1 MHHGAVHHREVLP
14 HHADGRGAVAVLE
27 GQDNALVGILELLP
41 VDLVLHHL
49 LPHVADEAV
58 DGLAHGPEDDH
69 DEGVSRRLADEVV
82 EALVQHGAPLQVVLV
97 PELPHDV
104 LQLAELGGADP
115 LRGQQH
121 RLALQALA
129 QLTDLPVVGGPQEHH
144 HLGGLGQVLLD
155 GKDITNLA
163 GDEQARLRNQTFGY
177 VFQSFY
183 LIPELNV
190 MENVCLPAGYAGKNK
205 KEMVRRAGILLQE
218 VGLADKKKFR
228 PSQLSGGEKQRVAIA
243 RALMNDP
250 DIILADEPTGNL
262 DSSNSGKIMTLLK
275 KQHLQGK
282 TIVMVTHDP
291 EMDRYATRKIRM
303 ADGVLV

>member
-1 MHHGAVHHREVLP
+1 MIELKDICKSYYGQGIENKVLR
-14 HHADGRGAVAVLE
+14 HIDFKIEAGEFVMLYGE
-27 GQDNALVGILELLP
+27 SGSGKTTLLNMI
-41 VDLVLHHL
+41 
-49 LPHVADEAV
+49 
-58 DGLAHGPEDDH
+58 G
-69 DEGVSRRLADEVV
+69 
-82 EALVQHGAPLQVVLV
+82 
-97 PELPHDV
+97 
-104 LQLAELGGADP
+104 
-115 LRGQQH
+115 
-121 RLALQALA
+121 
-129 QLTDLPVVGGPQEHH
+129 
-144 HLGGLGQVLLD
+144 LLD
-155 GKDITNLA
+155 PCTSGEILLNGENITNLV

-190 MENVCLPAGYAGKNK
+190 TENVCLPAGYAGKKK

-262 DSSNSGKIMTLLK
+262 DSGNSEKIMTLLK

>member
-1 MHHGAVHHREVLP
+1 MIELKDICKSYYGQGIENKVLR
-14 HHADGRGAVAVLE
+14 HIDFKIEAGEFVMLYGE
-27 GQDNALVGILELLP
+27 SGSGKTTLLNMI
-41 VDLVLHHL
+41 
-49 LPHVADEAV
+49 
-58 DGLAHGPEDDH
+58 G
-69 DEGVSRRLADEVV
+69 
-82 EALVQHGAPLQVVLV
+82 
-97 PELPHDV
+97 
-104 LQLAELGGADP
+104 
-115 LRGQQH
+115 
-121 RLALQALA
+121 
-129 QLTDLPVVGGPQEHH
+129 
-144 HLGGLGQVLLD
+144 LLD
-155 GKDITNLA
+155 PCTSGEILLNGENITNLA

-190 MENVCLPAGYAGKNK
+190 TENVCLPAGYAGKKK
-205 KEMVRRAGILLQE
+205 KEMVRRADTLLQE

-262 DSSNSGKIMTLLK
+262 DSGNSGKIMTLLK

>member
-1 MHHGAVHHREVLP
+1 MIELKDICKSYYGQGIENKVLR
-14 HHADGRGAVAVLE
+14 HIDFKIEAGEFVMLYGE
-27 GQDNALVGILELLP
+27 SGSGKTTLLNMI
-41 VDLVLHHL
+41 
-49 LPHVADEAV
+49 
-58 DGLAHGPEDDH
+58 G
-69 DEGVSRRLADEVV
+69 
-82 EALVQHGAPLQVVLV
+82 
-97 PELPHDV
+97 
-104 LQLAELGGADP
+104 
-115 LRGQQH
+115 
-121 RLALQALA
+121 
-129 QLTDLPVVGGPQEHH
+129 
-144 HLGGLGQVLLD
+144 LLD
-155 GKDITNLA
+155 PCTSGEILLNGENITNLV

-190 MENVCLPAGYAGKNK
+190 TENVCLPAGYAGKKK

-262 DSSNSGKIMTLLK
+262 DSGNSGKIMTLLK

>member
-1 MHHGAVHHREVLP
+1 MIELKDICKSYYGQGIENKVLR
-14 HHADGRGAVAVLE
+14 HIDCKIEKGEFVMLYGE
-27 GQDNALVGILELLP
+27 SGSGKTTLLNMI
-41 VDLVLHHL
+41 
-49 LPHVADEAV
+49 
-58 DGLAHGPEDDH
+58 G
-69 DEGVSRRLADEVV
+69 
-82 EALVQHGAPLQVVLV
+82 
-97 PELPHDV
+97 
-104 LQLAELGGADP
+104 
-115 LRGQQH
+115 
-121 RLALQALA
+121 
-129 QLTDLPVVGGPQEHH
+129 
-144 HLGGLGQVLLD
+144 LLD
-155 GKDITNLA
+155 PCTSGQILLNGENITNLA

-190 MENVCLPAGYAGKNK
+190 TENVCLPAGYAGKKK
-205 KEMVRRAGILLQE
+205 KEMLRRADTLLQE
-218 VGLADKKKFR
+218 VGLADKKKLR

-262 DSSNSGKIMTLLK
+262 DSGNSGKIMTLLK

>member
-1 MHHGAVHHREVLP
+1 MIELKDICKSYYGQGIENKVLR
-14 HHADGRGAVAVLE
+14 HIDFKIEKGEFVMLYGE
-27 GQDNALVGILELLP
+27 SGSGKTTLLNMI
-41 VDLVLHHL
+41 
-49 LPHVADEAV
+49 
-58 DGLAHGPEDDH
+58 G
-69 DEGVSRRLADEVV
+69 
-82 EALVQHGAPLQVVLV
+82 
-97 PELPHDV
+97 
-104 LQLAELGGADP
+104 
-115 LRGQQH
+115 
-121 RLALQALA
+121 
-129 QLTDLPVVGGPQEHH
+129 
-144 HLGGLGQVLLD
+144 LLD
-155 GKDITNLA
+155 PCTSGEILLNGENITNLA
-163 GDEQARLRNQTFGY
+163 GDEQARLRNRTFGY

-190 MENVCLPAGYAGKNK
+190 TENVCLPAGYAGKKK

-262 DSSNSGKIMTLLK
+262 DSGNSGKIMTLLK
-275 KQHLQGK
+275 KQHLRGK

>member
-1 MHHGAVHHREVLP
+1 MIELKDICKSYYGQGIENKVLR
-14 HHADGRGAVAVLE
+14 HIDFKIEKGEFVMLYGE
-27 GQDNALVGILELLP
+27 SGSGKTTLLNMI
-41 VDLVLHHL
+41 
-49 LPHVADEAV
+49 
-58 DGLAHGPEDDH
+58 G
-69 DEGVSRRLADEVV
+69 
-82 EALVQHGAPLQVVLV
+82 
-97 PELPHDV
+97 
-104 LQLAELGGADP
+104 
-115 LRGQQH
+115 
-121 RLALQALA
+121 
-129 QLTDLPVVGGPQEHH
+129 
-144 HLGGLGQVLLD
+144 LLD
-155 GKDITNLA
+155 LCTSGEILLNGENITNLA

-190 MENVCLPAGYAGKNK
+190 TENVCLPAGYAGKKK

-262 DSSNSGKIMTLLK
+262 DSGNSGKIMTLLK

>member
-1 MHHGAVHHREVLP
+1 MIELKDICKSYYGQGIENKVLR
-14 HHADGRGAVAVLE
+14 HIDLKIEKGEFVMLYGE
-27 GQDNALVGILELLP
+27 SGSGKTTLLNMI
-41 VDLVLHHL
+41 
-49 LPHVADEAV
+49 
-58 DGLAHGPEDDH
+58 G
-69 DEGVSRRLADEVV
+69 
-82 EALVQHGAPLQVVLV
+82 
-97 PELPHDV
+97 
-104 LQLAELGGADP
+104 
-115 LRGQQH
+115 
-121 RLALQALA
+121 
-129 QLTDLPVVGGPQEHH
+129 
-144 HLGGLGQVLLD
+144 LLD
-155 GKDITNLA
+155 PCTSGEILLNGENITNLA

-190 MENVCLPAGYAGKNK
+190 TENVCLPAGYAGKKK

-262 DSSNSGKIMTLLK
+262 DSGNSGKIMTLLK

>member
-1 MHHGAVHHREVLP
+1 MIELKDICKSYYGQGIENKVLR
-14 HHADGRGAVAVLE
+14 HIDFKIEKGEFVMLYGE
-27 GQDNALVGILELLP
+27 SGSGKTTLLNMI
-41 VDLVLHHL
+41 
-49 LPHVADEAV
+49 
-58 DGLAHGPEDDH
+58 G
-69 DEGVSRRLADEVV
+69 
-82 EALVQHGAPLQVVLV
+82 
-97 PELPHDV
+97 
-104 LQLAELGGADP
+104 
-115 LRGQQH
+115 
-121 RLALQALA
+121 
-129 QLTDLPVVGGPQEHH
+129 
-144 HLGGLGQVLLD
+144 LLD
-155 GKDITNLA
+155 PCTSGQILLNGENITNLA
-163 GDEQARLRNQTFGY
+163 GDEQAKLRNQTFGY

-190 MENVCLPAGYAGKNK
+190 TENVCLPAGYAGKKK

-262 DSSNSGKIMTLLK
+262 DSGNSGKIMTLLK

>member
-1 MHHGAVHHREVLP
+1 MIELKDICKSYYGQGIENKVLR
-14 HHADGRGAVAVLE
+14 HIDFKIEKGEFVMLYGE
-27 GQDNALVGILELLP
+27 SGSGKTTLLNMI
-41 VDLVLHHL
+41 
-49 LPHVADEAV
+49 
-58 DGLAHGPEDDH
+58 G
-69 DEGVSRRLADEVV
+69 
-82 EALVQHGAPLQVVLV
+82 
-97 PELPHDV
+97 
-104 LQLAELGGADP
+104 
-115 LRGQQH
+115 
-121 RLALQALA
+121 
-129 QLTDLPVVGGPQEHH
+129 
-144 HLGGLGQVLLD
+144 LLD
-155 GKDITNLA
+155 PCTSGEILLNWENITNLA

-190 MENVCLPAGYAGKNK
+190 TENVCLPAGYAGKKK

-262 DSSNSGKIMTLLK
+262 DSGNSGKIMTLLK

>member
-1 MHHGAVHHREVLP
+1 MLELKNINYS
-14 HHADGRGAVAVLE
+14 ADGKEIIKDLSLKIE
-27 GQDNALVGILELLP
+27 DNRLIVITGPNGGGKSTLAKIIMGIL
-41 VDLVLHHL
+41 
-49 LPHVADEAV
+49 
-58 DGLAHGPEDDH
+58 
-69 DEGVSRRLADEVV
+69 
-82 EALVQHGAPLQVVLV
+82 
-97 PELPHDV
+97 
-104 LQLAELGGADP
+104 
-115 LRGQQH
+115 
-121 RLALQALA
+121 
-129 QLTDLPVVGGPQEHH
+129 TPQSGEIF
-144 HLGGLGQVLLD
+144 LNGEN
-155 GKDITNLA
+155 ITNLA

-190 MENVCLPAGYAGKNK
+190 TENVCLPAGYAGKKK

-262 DSSNSGKIMTLLK
+262 DSGNSGKIMTLLK

>member
-1 MHHGAVHHREVLP
+1 MIELKDICKSYYGQGIENKVLR
-14 HHADGRGAVAVLE
+14 HIDLKIEKGEFVMRYGE
-27 GQDNALVGILELLP
+27 SGSGKTTLLNMI
-41 VDLVLHHL
+41 
-49 LPHVADEAV
+49 
-58 DGLAHGPEDDH
+58 G
-69 DEGVSRRLADEVV
+69 
-82 EALVQHGAPLQVVLV
+82 
-97 PELPHDV
+97 
-104 LQLAELGGADP
+104 
-115 LRGQQH
+115 
-121 RLALQALA
+121 
-129 QLTDLPVVGGPQEHH
+129 
-144 HLGGLGQVLLD
+144 LLD
-155 GKDITNLA
+155 PCTSGEILLNGEDITNLA

-190 MENVCLPAGYAGKNK
+190 TENVCLPAGYAGKKK

>member
-1 MHHGAVHHREVLP
+1 MIKLKDICKSYYGQGIENKVLR
-14 HHADGRGAVAVLE
+14 HIDLKIEKGEFVMLYGE
-27 GQDNALVGILELLP
+27 SGSGKTTLLNMI
-41 VDLVLHHL
+41 
-49 LPHVADEAV
+49 
-58 DGLAHGPEDDH
+58 G
-69 DEGVSRRLADEVV
+69 
-82 EALVQHGAPLQVVLV
+82 
-97 PELPHDV
+97 
-104 LQLAELGGADP
+104 
-115 LRGQQH
+115 
-121 RLALQALA
+121 
-129 QLTDLPVVGGPQEHH
+129 
-144 HLGGLGQVLLD
+144 LLD
-155 GKDITNLA
+155 PCTSGEILLNGENITNLA

-190 MENVCLPAGYAGKNK
+190 TENVCLPAGYAGKKK

-262 DSSNSGKIMTLLK
+262 DSGNSGKIMTLLK

>member
-1 MHHGAVHHREVLP
+1 MIELKDICKSYYGQGIENKVLR
-14 HHADGRGAVAVLE
+14 HIDFKIEKGEFVMLYGE
-27 GQDNALVGILELLP
+27 SGSGKTTLLNMI
-41 VDLVLHHL
+41 
-49 LPHVADEAV
+49 
-58 DGLAHGPEDDH
+58 G
-69 DEGVSRRLADEVV
+69 
-82 EALVQHGAPLQVVLV
+82 
-97 PELPHDV
+97 
-104 LQLAELGGADP
+104 
-115 LRGQQH
+115 
-121 RLALQALA
+121 
-129 QLTDLPVVGGPQEHH
+129 
-144 HLGGLGQVLLD
+144 LLD
-155 GKDITNLA
+155 PCTSGEILLNGENITNLA
-163 GDEQARLRNQTFGY
+163 GDEQARLRNRTFGY

-190 MENVCLPAGYAGKNK
+190 TENVCLPAGYAGKKK

-262 DSSNSGKIMTLLK
+262 DSGNSGKIMTLLK

>member
-1 MHHGAVHHREVLP
+1 MIELKDICKSYYGQGIENKVLR
-14 HHADGRGAVAVLE
+14 HIDFKIEAGEFVMLYGE
-27 GQDNALVGILELLP
+27 SGSGKTTLLNMI
-41 VDLVLHHL
+41 
-49 LPHVADEAV
+49 
-58 DGLAHGPEDDH
+58 G
-69 DEGVSRRLADEVV
+69 
-82 EALVQHGAPLQVVLV
+82 
-97 PELPHDV
+97 
-104 LQLAELGGADP
+104 
-115 LRGQQH
+115 
-121 RLALQALA
+121 
-129 QLTDLPVVGGPQEHH
+129 
-144 HLGGLGQVLLD
+144 LLD
-155 GKDITNLA
+155 PCTSGEILLNGENITNLA

-190 MENVCLPAGYAGKNK
+190 TENVCLPAGYAGKKK

-262 DSSNSGKIMTLLK
+262 DSGNSEKIMTLLK

>member
-1 MHHGAVHHREVLP
+1 MIELKDICKSYYGQGIENKVLRHIDFKIEAGEFVMLYGESGSGKTTLLNIIGLLDP
-14 HHADGRGAVAVLE
+14 CTS
-27 GQDNALVGILELLP
+27 GQI
-41 VDLVLHHL
+41 
-49 LPHVADEAV
+49 
-58 DGLAHGPEDDH
+58 
-69 DEGVSRRLADEVV
+69 
-82 EALVQHGAPLQVVLV
+82 
-97 PELPHDV
+97 
-104 LQLAELGGADP
+104 
-115 LRGQQH
+115 
-121 RLALQALA
+121 
-129 QLTDLPVVGGPQEHH
+129 
-144 HLGGLGQVLLD
+144 LLD
-155 GKDITNLA
+155 GKNITNLA
-163 GDEQARLRNQTFGY
+163 GDEQAKLRNQTFGY

-190 MENVCLPAGYAGKNK
+190 TENVCLPAGYAGKKK

-262 DSSNSGKIMTLLK
+262 DSGNSGKIMTLLK

>member
-1 MHHGAVHHREVLP
+1 MIELKDICKSYYGQGIENKVLR
-14 HHADGRGAVAVLE
+14 HIDFKIEAGEFVMLYGE
-27 GQDNALVGILELLP
+27 SGSGKTTLLNMI
-41 VDLVLHHL
+41 
-49 LPHVADEAV
+49 
-58 DGLAHGPEDDH
+58 G
-69 DEGVSRRLADEVV
+69 
-82 EALVQHGAPLQVVLV
+82 
-97 PELPHDV
+97 
-104 LQLAELGGADP
+104 
-115 LRGQQH
+115 
-121 RLALQALA
+121 
-129 QLTDLPVVGGPQEHH
+129 
-144 HLGGLGQVLLD
+144 LLD
-155 GKDITNLA
+155 PCTSGEILLNGEDITNLA

-190 MENVCLPAGYAGKNK
+190 TENVCLPAGYAGKKK
-205 KEMVRRAGILLQE
+205 KEMVRRADTLLQE

-262 DSSNSGKIMTLLK
+262 DSGNSGKIMTLLK

>member
-1 MHHGAVHHREVLP
+1 MIELKDICKSYYGQGIENKVLR
-14 HHADGRGAVAVLE
+14 HIDFKIEKGEFVMLYGE
-27 GQDNALVGILELLP
+27 SGSGKTTLLNMI
-41 VDLVLHHL
+41 
-49 LPHVADEAV
+49 
-58 DGLAHGPEDDH
+58 G
-69 DEGVSRRLADEVV
+69 
-82 EALVQHGAPLQVVLV
+82 
-97 PELPHDV
+97 
-104 LQLAELGGADP
+104 
-115 LRGQQH
+115 
-121 RLALQALA
+121 
-129 QLTDLPVVGGPQEHH
+129 
-144 HLGGLGQVLLD
+144 LLD
-155 GKDITNLA
+155 PCTSGEILLNGENITNLA

-190 MENVCLPAGYAGKNK
+190 TENVCLPAGYAGKKK

-262 DSSNSGKIMTLLK
+262 DSGNSEKIMALLK

-291 EMDRYATRKIRM
+291 EMDRYATRKIKM

>member
-1 MHHGAVHHREVLP
+1 MIELKDICKSYYGQGIENKVLR
-14 HHADGRGAVAVLE
+14 HIDFKIEAGEFVMLYGE
-27 GQDNALVGILELLP
+27 SGSGKTTLLNMI
-41 VDLVLHHL
+41 
-49 LPHVADEAV
+49 
-58 DGLAHGPEDDH
+58 G
-69 DEGVSRRLADEVV
+69 
-82 EALVQHGAPLQVVLV
+82 
-97 PELPHDV
+97 
-104 LQLAELGGADP
+104 
-115 LRGQQH
+115 
-121 RLALQALA
+121 
-129 QLTDLPVVGGPQEHH
+129 
-144 HLGGLGQVLLD
+144 LLD
-155 GKDITNLA
+155 PCTSGEILLNGENITNLA

-190 MENVCLPAGYAGKNK
+190 TENVCLPAGYAGKKK

-262 DSSNSGKIMTLLK
+262 DSGNSGKIMTLLK

-291 EMDRYATRKIRM
+291 EMGRYATRKIRM

>member
-1 MHHGAVHHREVLP
+1 MIELKDICKSYYGQGIENKVLR
-14 HHADGRGAVAVLE
+14 HIDFKIEKGEFVMLYGE
-27 GQDNALVGILELLP
+27 SGSGKTTLLNMI
-41 VDLVLHHL
+41 
-49 LPHVADEAV
+49 
-58 DGLAHGPEDDH
+58 G
-69 DEGVSRRLADEVV
+69 
-82 EALVQHGAPLQVVLV
+82 
-97 PELPHDV
+97 
-104 LQLAELGGADP
+104 
-115 LRGQQH
+115 
-121 RLALQALA
+121 
-129 QLTDLPVVGGPQEHH
+129 
-144 HLGGLGQVLLD
+144 LLD
-155 GKDITNLA
+155 PCTSGEILLNGENITNLA
-163 GDEQARLRNQTFGY
+163 GDEQAKLRNQTFGY

-190 MENVCLPAGYAGKNK
+190 TENVCLPAGYAGKKK

-262 DSSNSGKIMTLLK
+262 DSGNSGKIMTLLK

>member
-1 MHHGAVHHREVLP
+1 MIELKDICKSYYGQGIENKVLR
-14 HHADGRGAVAVLE
+14 HIDFKIKKGEFVMLYGE
-27 GQDNALVGILELLP
+27 SGSGKTTLLNMI
-41 VDLVLHHL
+41 
-49 LPHVADEAV
+49 
-58 DGLAHGPEDDH
+58 G
-69 DEGVSRRLADEVV
+69 
-82 EALVQHGAPLQVVLV
+82 
-97 PELPHDV
+97 
-104 LQLAELGGADP
+104 
-115 LRGQQH
+115 
-121 RLALQALA
+121 
-129 QLTDLPVVGGPQEHH
+129 
-144 HLGGLGQVLLD
+144 LLD
-155 GKDITNLA
+155 SCTSGEILLNGENITNLP

-190 MENVCLPAGYAGKNK
+190 TENVCLPAGYAGKKK

-262 DSSNSGKIMTLLK
+262 DSGNSGKIMTLLK

>member
-1 MHHGAVHHREVLP
+1 MIELKDICKSYYGQGIENKVLR
-14 HHADGRGAVAVLE
+14 HIDLKIEKGEFVMLYGE
-27 GQDNALVGILELLP
+27 SGSGKTTLLNMI
-41 VDLVLHHL
+41 
-49 LPHVADEAV
+49 
-58 DGLAHGPEDDH
+58 G
-69 DEGVSRRLADEVV
+69 
-82 EALVQHGAPLQVVLV
+82 
-97 PELPHDV
+97 
-104 LQLAELGGADP
+104 
-115 LRGQQH
+115 
-121 RLALQALA
+121 
-129 QLTDLPVVGGPQEHH
+129 
-144 HLGGLGQVLLD
+144 LLD
-155 GKDITNLA
+155 PCTSGEILLNGEDITNLA

-190 MENVCLPAGYAGKNK
+190 TENVCLPAGYAGKKK
-205 KEMVRRAGILLQE
+205 KEMVRRADTLLQE

-262 DSSNSGKIMTLLK
+262 DSGNSGKIMTLLK

>member
-1 MHHGAVHHREVLP
+1 MIELKDICKSYYGQGIENKVLR
-14 HHADGRGAVAVLE
+14 HIDFKIEKGEFVMLYGE
-27 GQDNALVGILELLP
+27 SGSGKTTLLTMI
-41 VDLVLHHL
+41 
-49 LPHVADEAV
+49 
-58 DGLAHGPEDDH
+58 G
-69 DEGVSRRLADEVV
+69 
-82 EALVQHGAPLQVVLV
+82 
-97 PELPHDV
+97 
-104 LQLAELGGADP
+104 
-115 LRGQQH
+115 
-121 RLALQALA
+121 
-129 QLTDLPVVGGPQEHH
+129 
-144 HLGGLGQVLLD
+144 LLD
-155 GKDITNLA
+155 PCTSGEILLNGENITNLA

-190 MENVCLPAGYAGKNK
+190 TENVCLPAGYAGKKK

-262 DSSNSGKIMTLLK
+262 DSGNSGKIMTLLK

>member
-1 MHHGAVHHREVLP
+1 MIELKDICKSYYGQGIENKVLR
-14 HHADGRGAVAVLE
+14 HIDFKIEAGEFVMLYGE
-27 GQDNALVGILELLP
+27 SGSGKTTLLNMI
-41 VDLVLHHL
+41 
-49 LPHVADEAV
+49 
-58 DGLAHGPEDDH
+58 G
-69 DEGVSRRLADEVV
+69 
-82 EALVQHGAPLQVVLV
+82 
-97 PELPHDV
+97 
-104 LQLAELGGADP
+104 
-115 LRGQQH
+115 
-121 RLALQALA
+121 
-129 QLTDLPVVGGPQEHH
+129 
-144 HLGGLGQVLLD
+144 LLD
-155 GKDITNLA
+155 PCTSGEILLNGENITNLA

-190 MENVCLPAGYAGKNK
+190 TENVCLPAGYAGKKK

-218 VGLADKKKFR
+218 VGLAGKKKFR

-262 DSSNSGKIMTLLK
+262 DSGNSGKIMTLLK

>member
-1 MHHGAVHHREVLP
+1 MIELKDICKSYYGQGIENKVLR
-14 HHADGRGAVAVLE
+14 HIDFKIEAGEFVMLYGE
-27 GQDNALVGILELLP
+27 SGSGKTTLLNMI
-41 VDLVLHHL
+41 
-49 LPHVADEAV
+49 
-58 DGLAHGPEDDH
+58 G
-69 DEGVSRRLADEVV
+69 
-82 EALVQHGAPLQVVLV
+82 
-97 PELPHDV
+97 
-104 LQLAELGGADP
+104 
-115 LRGQQH
+115 
-121 RLALQALA
+121 
-129 QLTDLPVVGGPQEHH
+129 
-144 HLGGLGQVLLD
+144 LLD
-155 GKDITNLA
+155 PCTSGEILLNGENITNLV

-190 MENVCLPAGYAGKNK
+190 TENVCLPAGYAGKKK
-205 KEMVRRAGILLQE
+205 KEMVRRADTLLQE
-218 VGLADKKKFR
+218 VGLADKKKLR

-262 DSSNSGKIMTLLK
+262 DSGNSEKIMTLLK